1 MAPGSSKS
9 DSWMEDLQVGIELL
23 FFCEAAGRNVT
34 SNVQFFWLAIGI
46 KNRPTQFN
54 GAK

>member
-9 DSWMEDLQVGIELL
+9 DSWMEDLQVGIEQL

-34 SNVQFFWLAIGI
+34 SNVQFFWSAIGI
-46 KNRPTQFN
+46 KNKPTQFN
-54 GAK
+54 GVK